1 MNKKQILEL
10 VAGAIAYADQQDVE
24 AERTRPTRA
33 QGDARRFERLTSFAI
48 ALGVDIEKHAPGAS
62 ALIKEFL
69 DGVIYARNPLLDA
82 ADSNNEKPE

>member
-10 VAGAIAYADQQDVE
+10 VAGAIAYADQQDVD
-24 AERTRPTRA
+24 AERTRPMRA
-33 QGDARRFERLTSFAI
+33 QGDARRFDRLALFAI
-48 ALGVDIEKHAPGAS
+48 AIGGDLETHAPGAS

-69 DGVIYARNPLLDA
+69 DGVIYARNPLLEA